1 MTKTQNI
8 TRALGAFIAAC
19 ALACACGLG
28 FAGTAHAQTESMNWT
43 VTYSSDKQMSSN
55 YDQTAV
61 DEKLSNLQP
70 GDSFTMTFSLRNQYS
85 DSTDWYMAS
94 EAVKTLEEASNA
106 SDGAYTYKLLF
117 DDSVVYSS
125 DTVGGDGANGFEE
138 IGSATG
144 QWFFLGKIG
153 SAEVGTVKLEMELD
167 GETQG
172 NSYMNKFGTL
182 NVVFAVEDSA
192 TGEMTGGTLTKTNDP
207 IMLAAYV
214 IGILA
219 AAGCLAYCLVTLR
232 KIRKGRDAS

>member
-1 MTKTQNI
+1 MKKMQNI
-8 TRALGAFIAAC
+8 RCSFGSFLAVCL
-19 ALACACGLG
+19 LACACALG
-28 FAGTAHAQTESMNWT
+28 FVGVAYAQTENMNYT

-55 YDQTAV
+55 YDQAAV

-70 GDSFTMTFSLRNQYS
+70 GDSFTMTFSLRNQYEEP
-85 DSTDWYMAS
+85 TDQYMAS
-94 EAVKTLEEASNA
+94 EAVKTLEEASSA

-117 DDSVVYSS
+117 NDTVVYSS

-144 QWFFLGKIG
+144 QWFFLGKID
-153 SAEVGTVKLEMELD
+153 SAGAGTVKLEMELD

-172 NSYMNKFGTL
+172 NSYMNTLGTL
-182 NVVFAVEDSA
+182 NVVFAVEDSV

-207 IMLAAYV
+207 ILITAYA

-219 AAGCLAYCLVTLR
+219 AAACLVYSLVSLR
-232 KIRKGRDAS
+232 KLRKGRDA